1 MKPNFHGG
9 LNMAEK
15 YIVRLTNKERSML
28 TNVVKTLKGSSEKA
42 RRAYILLKA
51 DADGP
56 DWTNEK
62 IADAISCRLRT
73 INNIR
78 RRFVTEGLETTLNRQ
93 KPEKPTRPKSLDGKQ
108 EAQIIALRLGDP
120 PAGFANWSLRLL
132 ADKAVE
138 LEIVESISHETIRTT
153 LKKMG

>member
-1 MKPNFHGG
+1 
-9 LNMAEK
+9 MAEK
-15 YIVRLTNKERSML
+15 YIVRLTNKERTML

-51 DADGP
+51 DAGGP

-62 IADAISCRLRT
+62 IADAISCRVRT
-73 INNIR
+73 LNNIR
-78 RRFVTEGLETTLNRQ
+78 RRFVTEGLEATLNRQ
-93 KPEKPTRPKSLDGKQ
+93 KPDKPPRPKSLDGKQ
-108 EAQIIALRLGDP
+108 EAQIIALRLGEP

>member
-1 MKPNFHGG
+1 
-9 LNMAEK
+9 MAEK
-15 YIVRLTNKERSML
+15 YIVRLTNKERTML

-108 EAQIIALRLGDP
+108 KAQIP
-120 PAGFANWSLRLL
+120 
-132 ADKAVE
+132 
-138 LEIVESISHETIRTT
+138 
-153 LKKMG
+153 